1 MRLPQTTHKK
11 ARIEIIPMID
21 AIFFLLVFFMFSSLS
36 MVKMNG
42 LPVTLPKAPPAIAPT
57 RKSDGNAVSP
67 RRATSVSKPTT
78 PRRLV
83 LAIQPGKE
91 TLVNETTIG
100 SDDLLAQAL
109 TNRLRSAPDTVV
121 VVRAAKG
128 VSAQRLIGVMDALN
142 RVSLPGGKRPQIVVA
157 TVATP
162 PTNRNNV
169 LPVPG
174 AEPVPGAKGDAPRNV
189 R

>member
-1 MRLPQTTHKK
+1 MRLPKTTTKK

-42 LPVTLPKAPPAIAPT
+42 LPVALPKAPTAAASAEKPG
-57 RKSDGNAVSP
+57 GNVASS
-67 RRATSVSKPTT
+67 RRTATARIPST

-83 LAIQPGKE
+83 LEIQPGS
-91 TLVNETTIG
+91 ETTVDG
-100 SDDLLAQAL
+100 ATVATDDAVARSL
-109 TNRLRSAPDTVV
+109 TTRLRTEPDAVV

-142 RVSLPGGKRPQIVVA
+142 RVSLPEGKRPQIVVA
-157 TVATP
+157 TVAEP
-162 PTNRNNV
+162 PTNRSNV
-169 LPVPG
+169 LPVVG
-174 AEPVPGAKGDAPRNV
+174 AEGDSARNV

>member
-1 MRLPQTTHKK
+1 MRLPQTRTKK

-42 LPVTLPKAPPAIAPT
+42 LPVALPKAPTTVRPPVKSGSNTASSKRAVPA
-57 RKSDGNAVSP
+57 G
-67 RRATSVSKPTT
+67 KPVV

-83 LAIQPGKE
+83 LAIQPG
-91 TLVNETTIG
+91 NETTLNG
-100 SDDLLAQAL
+100 DSVGDNDSLARNL
-109 TNRLRSAPDTVV
+109 TARLRTHPNAVV
-121 VVRAAKG
+121 VVRAATG
-128 VSAQRLIGVMDALN
+128 VSTQRLIGVMDALN

-162 PTNRNNV
+162 PTNRSNV
-169 LPVPG
+169 LS
-174 AEPVPGAKGDAPRNV
+174 AARAKGDGIPNV